1 MADVFVFDKKSREI
15 FIKIKKCDFLYK
27 KTSENVIFLLFLQ
40 SKM

>member
-1 MADVFVFDKKSREI
+1 MADVFVN
-15 FIKIKKCDFLYK
+15 KKCDIFIK